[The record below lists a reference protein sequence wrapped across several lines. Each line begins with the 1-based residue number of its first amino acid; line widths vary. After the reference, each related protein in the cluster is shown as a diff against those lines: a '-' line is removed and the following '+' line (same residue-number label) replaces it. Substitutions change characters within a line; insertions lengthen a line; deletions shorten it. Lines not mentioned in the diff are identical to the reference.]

1 MAADVHHISLRVS
14 NARRLVKDLVDKFHF
29 SLFTERV
36 GEGVKQ
42 FAVRSGSAIFVV
54 NERNSGEDLVS
65 QTGLCNHDAGV
76 NAFTERRD
84 GLSRECHHLYDFSD
98 VDTPVDSVCNVAF
111 EVEDVDSS
119 LERVVRAGGRALT
132 DIKVTEDEQG
142 SVTHAVVQSPIG
154 NVVHTLLDKKLYKG
168 LFLPGFDVN
177 ADSWARKSSVRLSR
191 FDHVTYACPM
201 GASPPILEWY
211 ERCLGLKRF
220 LVNREESEDQGFIVQ
235 GTDVGMRLKA
245 FEFWK
250 CAEQGLRLPGP
261 SSDVKPKVKFVIAEP
276 LPGQGPNQVETFL
289 EQHGGPGI
297 QHIGLHSPDIISTT
311 RQLRA
316 AHVQLLK
323 PPDTYYSEIG
333 KLSEIHQ
340 VGQSLSALQDNGV
353 LLDAEADAADDE
365 HCNNNQRYLM
375 QVFTK
380 PIFDEDTFFL
390 EIIQRCGATGFGA
403 GNITALWRSVQA
415 YLDQRMQHE
424 NRQNNSSQ

>member
-1 MAADVHHISLRVS
+1 MESCHKPAYATMSLV
-14 NARRLVKDLVDKFHF
+14 LQKEGTVF
-29 SLFTERV
+29 S
-36 GEGVKQ
+36 
-42 FAVRSGSAIFVV
+42 A
-54 NERNSGEDLVS
+54 N
-65 QTGLCNHDAGV
+65 
-76 NAFTERRD
+76 
-84 GLSRECHHLYDFSD
+84 CHHLYDYSD
-98 VDTPVDSVCNVAF
+98 LDTHVDSVCNVAF

-119 LERVVRAGGRALT
+119 LERVVRAGGRVLT
-132 DIKVTEDEQG
+132 DIKVTEDEDG

-154 NVVHTLLDKKLYKG
+154 NVVHTFLDKKLYKG
-168 LFLPGFDVN
+168 LFLPGFE
-177 ADSWARKSSVRLSR
+177 ASGASRMTKSTGRLSH

-201 GASPPILEWY
+201 GSSPPILEWY

-220 LVNREESEDQGFIVQ
+220 LVNRDESEDQGFIVQ
-235 GTDVGMRLKA
+235 GADVGMRLKA
-245 FEFWK
+245 FEYWK
-250 CAEQGLRLPGP
+250 CAKEGLRMPG
-261 SSDVKPKVKFVIAEP
+261 SSPDVKPKVKFVIAEP

-297 QHIGLHSPDIISTT
+297 QHIGLHTPDIISST

-340 VGQSLSALQDNGV
+340 VGQCLTALRENGV
-353 LLDAEADAADDE
+353 LLDAEADAANNDTR
-365 HCNNNQRYLM
+365 NNQRYLM

-415 YLDQRMQHE
+415 YLDQREQRE
-424 NRQNNSSQ
+424 KSKNKLSQ

>member
-14 NARRLVKDLVDKFHF
+14 NARRLLKDLVDKFHF

-36 GEGVKQ
+36 EETAKQ

-54 NERNSGEDLVS
+54 NERAAGEEGEVI
-65 QTGLCNHDAGV
+65 QTGLCNNVSGV
-76 NAFTERRD
+76 TSENTRNCSS
-84 GLSRECHHLYDFSD
+84 GGCHHLYDFSD
-98 VDTPVDSVCNVAF
+98 IDTPVDSVCNVAF
-111 EVEDVDSS
+111 EVEDVDST
-119 LERVVRAGGRALT
+119 LERVVRAGGRVLT

-168 LFLPGFDVN
+168 LFLPGFEATN
-177 ADSWARKSSVRLSR
+177 GASRMQESTVRLSH

-201 GASPPILEWY
+201 GSSPPILEWY
-211 ERCLGLKRF
+211 ERCLGLNRF
-220 LVNREESEDQGFIVQ
+220 LVNRDESEDQGFIVQ

-245 FEFWK
+245 FEYWK
-250 CAEQGLRLPGP
+250 CAKEGLNMPGS

-297 QHIGLHSPDIISTT
+297 QHIGLHTPDIVSST

-340 VGQSLSALQDNGV
+340 VGQSLTALKDNGV
-353 LLDAEADAADDE
+353 LLDAEADATDND
-365 HCNNNQRYLM
+365 HWNNNQRYLM

-415 YLDQRMQHE
+415 YLDQREQQE
-424 NRQNNSSQ
+424 KSKNKSS